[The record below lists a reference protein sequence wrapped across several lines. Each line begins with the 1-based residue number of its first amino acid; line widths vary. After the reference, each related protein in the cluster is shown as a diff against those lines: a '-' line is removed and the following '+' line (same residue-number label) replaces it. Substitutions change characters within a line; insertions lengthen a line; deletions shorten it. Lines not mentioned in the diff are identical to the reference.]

1 MLCPYSVGVAHSGTS
16 GGAMGSDP
24 VSAALVALLLG
35 LVQGATEF
43 LPISSSAHLYAIPYL
58 FGISDPLLSSL
69 SFGAVIHLG
78 TLAAVLVALRRDVSR
93 LARVALRTV
102 SSGGR
107 HRGDPF
113 DQRLILAIIFGT
125 IPAVL
130 LGIAAGDLLEGAVRT
145 PLVVA
150 GAVTVGALL
159 LWFAERVS
167 TRERPLQSVGVIDG
181 VMVGL
186 AQALA
191 LIPGI
196 SRSGATIS
204 GGLLLGFRRDAAA
217 RLGFLLGIPAIA
229 GAGTIELKRVLES
242 SEDLAASAPLLVIG
256 IVSAFVS
263 GLLAIKLLFRILDGG
278 STRIFVVY
286 RLAFAAVLIASA
298 ALRGG
303 L

>member
-1 MLCPYSVGVAHSGTS
+1 
-16 GGAMGSDP
+16 MGSDP
-24 VSAALVALLLG
+24 VSAALIALLLG

-58 FGISDPLLSSL
+58 FGLSDPLLSSL
-69 SFGAVIHLG
+69 AFGAVIHLG
-78 TLAAVLVALRRDVSR
+78 TLAAVLVALRRDIAR
-93 LARVALRTV
+93 LIWVVVRTV
-102 SSGGR
+102 TSLGR
-107 HRGDPF
+107 DRGESV
-113 DQRLILAIIFGT
+113 DQRLILAIIVGT

-130 LGIAAGDLLEGAVRT
+130 LGLVAGDLLESAVRT

-150 GAVTVGALL
+150 GAVTSGALL
-159 LWFAERVS
+159 LWFAERAG

-181 VMVGL
+181 LMVGL

-229 GAGTIELKRVLES
+229 GAGTIELKHLLES
-242 SEDLAASAPLLVIG
+242 SEDLAASAPLLLIG
-256 IVSAFVS
+256 VVSAFLS
-263 GLLAIKLLFRILDGG
+263 GLLAIKVLFRILDGG
-278 STRIFVVY
+278 SMRIFVAY
-286 RLAFAAVLIASA
+286 RLAFAAVLVASVL
-298 ALRGG
+298 LRGG

>member
-1 MLCPYSVGVAHSGTS
+1 
-16 GGAMGSDP
+16 MGSDP
-24 VSAALVALLLG
+24 VSAALIALLLG

-58 FGISDPLLSSL
+58 FGISNPLLSSL
-69 SFGAVIHLG
+69 AFAAVIHLG
-78 TLAAVLVALRRDVSR
+78 TLAAVVVALRHDVMR
-93 LARVALRTV
+93 LIRIALWAIA
-102 SSGGR
+102 SGGR
-107 HRGDPF
+107 HRGEPADE
-113 DQRLILAIIFGT
+113 RLILAIVIGT

-130 LGIAAGDLLEGAVRT
+130 VGVAAGDLLESAVRT

-150 GAVTVGALL
+150 GAVTAGALL

-167 TRERPLQSVGVIDG
+167 SRERPLRSVGVIDG
-181 VMVGL
+181 LMVGL

-204 GGLLLGFRRDAAA
+204 GGLLLGFRREAAA

-229 GAGTIELKRVLES
+229 GAGAIQLRRLLES

-256 IVSAFVS
+256 IVSAFIS

-278 STRIFVVY
+278 STRIFVAY
-286 RLAFAAVLIASA
+286 RFAFAAVLVASVV
-298 ALRGG
+298 LRGG
-303 L
+303 E

>member
-1 MLCPYSVGVAHSGTS
+1 
-16 GGAMGSDP
+16 MGSDP
-24 VSAALVALLLG
+24 VSAALIALLLG

-69 SFGAVIHLG
+69 AFAAVIHLG
-78 TLAAVLVALRRDVSR
+78 TLAAVLVALRSDVMR
-93 LARVALRTV
+93 LTRVALRLIT
-102 SSGGR
+102 SAGR
-107 HRGDPF
+107 HRGDPA
-113 DQRLILAIIFGT
+113 DERLILAIIIGT
-125 IPAVL
+125 IPAVIV
-130 LGIAAGDLLEGAVRT
+130 GVAAGDLLESAVRT

-150 GAVTVGALL
+150 GAVTAGALL

-167 TRERPLQSVGVIDG
+167 TRERPLQSAGVIDG
-181 VMVGL
+181 LMIGL

-204 GGLLLGFRRDAAA
+204 GGLLLGFRRESAA
-217 RLGFLLGIPAIA
+217 RFGFLLGIPAIA
-229 GAGTIELKRVLES
+229 GAGAIELRRLLES
-242 SEDLAASAPLLVIG
+242 SEDLAASAPLLLIG
-256 IVSAFVS
+256 VVSAFVS
-263 GLLAIKLLFRILDGG
+263 GLFAIKLLFRILDGG

-286 RLAFAAVLIASA
+286 RFVFAAVLVASVV
-298 ALRGG
+298 LRGE

>member
-1 MLCPYSVGVAHSGTS
+1 
-16 GGAMGSDP
+16 MGSDP
-24 VSAALVALLLG
+24 VSAALIALLLG

-69 SFGAVIHLG
+69 AFAAVIHLG
-78 TLAAVLVALRRDVSR
+78 TLAAVLVALRSDVMR
-93 LARVALRTV
+93 LTRVALRTLT
-102 SSGGR
+102 SLGR
-107 HRGDPF
+107 QRGEPADE
-113 DQRLILAIIFGT
+113 RLILAILIGT
-125 IPAVL
+125 IPAVIV
-130 LGIAAGDLLEGAVRT
+130 GVSAGDLLEGAVRT

-150 GAVTVGALL
+150 GAVTAGALL

-181 VMVGL
+181 LMIGF

-204 GGLLLGFRRDAAA
+204 GGLLLGFRREAAA
-217 RLGFLLGIPAIA
+217 RFGFLLGIPAIA
-229 GAGTIELKRVLES
+229 GAGTIELRRLLES
-242 SEDLAASAPLLVIG
+242 SEDLAASAPILLIG
-256 IVSAFVS
+256 VVSAFIS

-278 STRIFVVY
+278 STRIFVAY
-286 RLAFAAVLIASA
+286 RLAFAAVLVASVL
-298 ALRGG
+298 LRGE

>member
-1 MLCPYSVGVAHSGTS
+1 
-16 GGAMGSDP
+16 MGSDP
-24 VSAALVALLLG
+24 VSAALIALLLG

-69 SFGAVIHLG
+69 AFAAVVHLG
-78 TLAAVLVALRRDVSR
+78 TLAAVLVALRSDVTR
-93 LARVALRTV
+93 LTRVAVRTLT
-102 SSGGR
+102 SLGR
-107 HRGDPF
+107 HRGEPADE
-113 DQRLILAIIFGT
+113 RLILAIVIGT
-125 IPAVL
+125 IPAVVF
-130 LGIAAGDLLEGAVRT
+130 GFAAGDLLDSAVRT

-150 GAVTVGALL
+150 GAVTAGALL

-181 VMVGL
+181 LMIGL

-204 GGLLLGFRRDAAA
+204 GGLLLGFRRESAA
-217 RLGFLLGIPAIA
+217 RFGFLLGIPAIA
-229 GAGTIELKRVLES
+229 GAGTIQLRRLLES
-242 SEDLAASAPLLVIG
+242 SEDLAASAPLLLIG
-256 IVSAFVS
+256 VVSAFIS
-263 GLLAIKLLFRILDGG
+263 GLFAIKLLFRILDGG
-278 STRIFVVY
+278 STRIFVAY
-286 RLAFAAVLIASA
+286 RLAFAAVLVASVV
-298 ALRGG
+298 LRGE

>member
-1 MLCPYSVGVAHSGTS
+1 
-16 GGAMGSDP
+16 MGSDP

-69 SFGAVIHLG
+69 AFAAVIHLG
-78 TLAAVLVALRRDVSR
+78 TLAAVLVALRSDVMR
-93 LARVALRTV
+93 LTRVAVRTLT
-102 SSGGR
+102 SLGR
-107 HRGDPF
+107 HRGEPADE
-113 DQRLILAIIFGT
+113 RLILAIVIGT
-125 IPAVL
+125 IPAVIV
-130 LGIAAGDLLEGAVRT
+130 GVAAGDLLESAVRT
-145 PLVVA
+145 PLIVA
-150 GAVTVGALL
+150 GAVTAGALL

-181 VMVGL
+181 LMIGL

-204 GGLLLGFRRDAAA
+204 GGLLLGFRRESAA
-217 RLGFLLGIPAIA
+217 RFGFLLGIPAIA
-229 GAGTIELKRVLES
+229 GAGTIELRRLLES
-242 SEDLAASAPLLVIG
+242 SEDLAASAPLLLIG
-256 IVSAFVS
+256 VVSAFIS
-263 GLLAIKLLFRILDGG
+263 GLFAIKLLFRILDGG
-278 STRIFVVY
+278 STRIFVAY
-286 RLAFAAVLIASA
+286 RFVFAAVLVASVV
-298 ALRGG
+298 LRGG

>member
-1 MLCPYSVGVAHSGTS
+1 
-16 GGAMGSDP
+16 MGSDP

-130 LGIAAGDLLEGAVRT
+130 LGIAAGNLLEGAVRT

>member
-1 MLCPYSVGVAHSGTS
+1 
-16 GGAMGSDP
+16 MGSDP
-24 VSAALVALLLG
+24 VSAALIALLLG

-69 SFGAVIHLG
+69 AFAAVIHLG
-78 TLAAVLVALRRDVSR
+78 TLAAVLVALRSDVTR
-93 LARVALRTV
+93 LTRVVLRTLT
-102 SSGGR
+102 SLGR
-107 HRGDPF
+107 HRGEPADE
-113 DQRLILAIIFGT
+113 RLILAIVIGT
-125 IPAVL
+125 IPAVVF
-130 LGIAAGDLLEGAVRT
+130 GFAAGDLLESAVRT

-150 GAVTVGALL
+150 GAVTAGALL

-181 VMVGL
+181 LMIGL

-204 GGLLLGFRRDAAA
+204 GGLLLGFRRESAA
-217 RLGFLLGIPAIA
+217 RFGFLLGIPAIA
-229 GAGTIELKRVLES
+229 GAGTIQLRRLLES
-242 SEDLAASAPLLVIG
+242 SEDLAASAPLLLIG
-256 IVSAFVS
+256 VVSAFIS
-263 GLLAIKLLFRILDGG
+263 GLFAIKLLFRILDGG
-278 STRIFVVY
+278 STRIFVAY
-286 RLAFAAVLIASA
+286 RLAFAAVLVASVV
-298 ALRGG
+298 LRGE

>member
-1 MLCPYSVGVAHSGTS
+1 
-16 GGAMGSDP
+16 MGSDP

-242 SEDLAASAPLLVIG
+242 SEDLAASAPLLAIG
-256 IVSAFVS
+256 VASAFIS

>member
-1 MLCPYSVGVAHSGTS
+1 
-16 GGAMGSDP
+16 MGSDP
-24 VSAALVALLLG
+24 VSAALIALLLG

-69 SFGAVIHLG
+69 AFGAVIHLG
-78 TLAAVLVALRRDVSR
+78 TLAAVLVALRRDVMR
-93 LARVALRTV
+93 LVRVALRSI

-107 HRGDPF
+107 HRGEPADE
-113 DQRLILAIIFGT
+113 RLILAIVIGT
-125 IPAVL
+125 IPAVI
-130 LGIAAGDLLEGAVRT
+130 LGVAAGDLLEGAVRT

-150 GAVTVGALL
+150 GAVTAGALL
-159 LWFAERVS
+159 LWFAES
-167 TRERPLQSVGVIDG
+167 FGSRERPLQSVGVIDG
-181 VMVGL
+181 LMIGL

-204 GGLLLGFRRDAAA
+204 GGLLLGFRREAAA
-217 RLGFLLGIPAIA
+217 RFGFLLGIPAIA
-229 GAGTIELKRVLES
+229 GAGTIKLKQLLES
-242 SEDLAASAPLLVIG
+242 SEDLAASAPLLIIG
-256 IVSAFVS
+256 VVSAFIS
-263 GLLAIKLLFRILDGG
+263 GLFAIKLLFRILDGG

-286 RLAFAAVLIASA
+286 RFAFAAVLVASVV
-298 ALRGG
+298 LQGG

>member
-1 MLCPYSVGVAHSGTS
+1 
-16 GGAMGSDP
+16 MGSDP
-24 VSAALVALLLG
+24 ISAALVALLLG

-58 FGISDPLLSSL
+58 FGLSDPLLSSL
-69 SFGAVIHLG
+69 AFGAVIHLG
-78 TLAAVLVALRRDVSR
+78 TLAAVLVALRRDVLR
-93 LARVALRTV
+93 LAGVALGTV
-102 SSGGR
+102 TSLGR
-107 HRGDPF
+107 RRGDSA
-113 DQRLILAIIFGT
+113 DERLIMAIVIGT
-125 IPAVL
+125 VPAV
-130 LGIAAGDLLEGAVRT
+130 IAGVVAGDVLESAVRT
-145 PLVVA
+145 PLIVA
-150 GAVTVGALL
+150 AAVTTGALL
-159 LWFAERVS
+159 LWFAERVG

-181 VMVGL
+181 LMVGF

-196 SRSGATIS
+196 SRSGSTIS

-229 GAGTIELKRVLES
+229 GAGTIELKHLLES

-256 IVSAFVS
+256 VVSAFIS
-263 GLLAIKLLFRILDGG
+263 GLFAIKLLFRILDGG

-286 RLAFAAVLIASA
+286 RFAFAAVLVASVV
-298 ALRGG
+298 LRGG

>member
-1 MLCPYSVGVAHSGTS
+1 M
-16 GGAMGSDP
+16 GGDP
-24 VSAALVALLLG
+24 VSAALIALLLG

-58 FGISDPLLSSL
+58 FGISNPLLSSL
-69 SFGAVIHLG
+69 AFAAVIHLG
-78 TLAAVLVALRRDVSR
+78 TLAAVVVALRHDVMR
-93 LARVALRTV
+93 LIRIALWAIA
-102 SSGGR
+102 SGGR
-107 HRGDPF
+107 HRGEPADE
-113 DQRLILAIIFGT
+113 RLILAIVIGT

-130 LGIAAGDLLEGAVRT
+130 VGVAAGDLLESAVRT

-150 GAVTVGALL
+150 GAVTAGALL

-167 TRERPLQSVGVIDG
+167 SRERPLRSVGVIDG
-181 VMVGL
+181 LMVGL

-204 GGLLLGFRRDAAA
+204 GGLLLGFRREAAA

-229 GAGTIELKRVLES
+229 GAGAIQLRRLLES

-256 IVSAFVS
+256 IVSAFIS

-278 STRIFVVY
+278 STRIFVAY
-286 RLAFAAVLIASA
+286 RFAFAAVLVASVV
-298 ALRGG
+298 LRGG
-303 L
+303 E